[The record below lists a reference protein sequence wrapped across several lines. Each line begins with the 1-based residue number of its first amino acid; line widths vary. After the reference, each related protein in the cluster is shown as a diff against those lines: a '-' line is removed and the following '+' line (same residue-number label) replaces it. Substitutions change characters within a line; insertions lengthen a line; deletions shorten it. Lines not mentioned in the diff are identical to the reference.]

1 MNNICILKNIKKK
14 FNNKYILN
22 NFNLSIKK
30 GEFVAIRGKSGA
42 GKTTLLNIIGLLES
56 YDDGELYLFENK
68 ISNLKYNSIN
78 KILRYKIG
86 YLFQNYALIDD
97 ESIDKN
103 LEIALMYSKK
113 NKIDKLNSKINALNL
128 VGLNLDLSKKIYELS
143 GGEQQR
149 VAIARLYLKPC
160 ELILADEPT
169 GALDNSTK
177 LEIIKLL
184 KKLNESGKTII
195 IVTHDNEVAQ
205 TCDRIIDL

>member
-113 NKIDKLNSKINALNL
+113 NKIDKLNAKINALNL

-177 LEIIKLL
+177 LKIIKLL
-184 KKLNESGKTII
+184 KKLNKSGKTII

>member
-113 NKIDKLNSKINALNL
+113 NKIDKLNAKINALNL

-184 KKLNESGKTII
+184 KKLNKSGKTII